1 MMAVGWEHDR
11 RRALEIEELA
21 TDGYGPHAE
30 TLGLVGRSRAVIELG
45 HRIAALAPSPAT
57 VFVHGETG
65 TGQELIARALHSES
79 PRSERPF
86 LPHNFASIPDSLV
99 ESELFGHAKGSFTGA
114 HADRPGLF
122 ELANGGTL
130 FLDEIG
136 DASPSVQSRLL
147 RVLQEGELRRV
158 GDGRVR
164 RVDVRIV
171 AATHRDLA
179 AEVRG
184 ARFRADLFYRLHV
197 LTIRAPSLRER
208 SEDVPLLVAYI
219 LRRLSRLQRPEA
231 RRITGEALDVLA
243 RYPWPGNVRELE
255 TALERAVHALGPGG
269 TLTHDSLGEGLAAVD
284 VPVVRERAEN
294 LRGRTRELEVEMIQ
308 SALRRT
314 GGNRTRAARSLG
326 LTRQGLWKKIRRL
339 ARDEVAADAH
349 AVAADAHAVAAP
361 GTNTRADDTRPDS
374 P

>member
-1 MMAVGWEHDR
+1 MGWEHDAVSPDGDR
-11 RRALEIEELA
+11 RRTIGIGELA
-21 TDGYGPHAE
+21 PHGYGPHAE
-30 TLGLVGRSRAVIELG
+30 TLGLVGRSRALIELG
-45 HRIAALAPSPAT
+45 NRIAALARSPAT

-65 TGQELIARALHSES
+65 TGKELIARALHSKS
-79 PRSERPF
+79 LRSERPF

-147 RVLQEGELRRV
+147 RVLQEGEVRRV
-158 GDGRVR
+158 GDGRIR

-184 ARFRADLFYRLHV
+184 GRFRADLFYRLHV

-208 SEDVPLLVAYI
+208 CEDVPLLTAHI
-219 LRRLSRLQRPEA
+219 LRSLSLRQRPEA
-231 RRITGEALDVLA
+231 KRITGEALGLLA
-243 RYPWPGNVRELE
+243 RHPWPGNVRELE

-269 TLTHDSLGEGLAAVD
+269 TLTPASLGEGLAAVEITL
-284 VPVVRERAEN
+284 VRERAEN
-294 LRGRTRELEVEMIQ
+294 LRGRTRELEAEMIR
-308 SALRRT
+308 SALQRT

-339 ARDEVAADAH
+339 ARDGAAADDR
-349 AVAADAHAVAAP
+349 AVVVPGAGARASDA
-361 GTNTRADDTRPDS
+361 RPDS

>member
-1 MMAVGWEHDR
+1 MALGWEHDPVLPNRDR
-11 RRALEIEELA
+11 RAALEIAELA
-21 TDGYGPHAE
+21 PDGYGPHAKS
-30 TLGLVGRSRAVIELG
+30 LGLVGSSRAVVELG
-45 HRIAALAPSPAT
+45 NRIAALAPSPAT

-65 TGQELIARALHSES
+65 TGKELIARALHSES

-136 DASPSVQSRLL
+136 DASPSVQSRVL

-179 AEVRG
+179 AEVRAG
-184 ARFRADLFYRLHV
+184 RFRADLFYRLHV

-208 SEDVPLLVAYI
+208 SEDVPLLIAHI
-219 LRRLSRLQRPEA
+219 LRRLSLRQRPEA
-231 RRITGEALDVLA
+231 KRITRDALEVLVRNA
-243 RYPWPGNVRELE
+243 WPGNVRELE
-255 TALERAVHALGPGG
+255 TALERAVHALGPAG
-269 TLTHDSLGEGLAAVD
+269 TLALDSLGEGHAAPD
-284 VPVVRERAEN
+284 LPLVRERAEN

-326 LTRQGLWKKIRRL
+326 LSRQGLWKKIRRL
-339 ARDEVAADAH
+339 TREDVAADPRP
-349 AVAADAHAVAAP
+349 VATQEATAL
-361 GTNTRADDTRPDS
+361 ADDARPDS